1 MTLPKKAIAPTSA
14 MIATVQPVNHAPKI
28 VAPDAVTHV
37 EMMLNLNG
45 TDKPITKAFSFLK
58 HTDDSAP
65 YVPNPE
71 TFNNVVSMNIAD
83 TQGNDHVFSTYF
95 AKTAVANE
103 WNAYVFVDGRNI
115 DTVTTFPIVDDVLP
129 PVYDVNFFSPLDA
142 VNLFPTGEFDL
153 SSATTFLPP
162 FKFFP
167 VGEGLA
173 TDFSSVTDAN
183 PATIS
188 KLSLMNPVHLFP
200 IEELVYQGTEPM
212 PEILNNDSFPP
223 LDLAA
228 LFLNSSAASGATGFC
243 FPNEFSAES
252 GAKIFQGSAPAA
264 GERSLYFSL
273 SGGVISSVALDE
285 GEITANPL
293 KISFDDK
300 GQFVNV
306 DDVDMVK
313 GFSSNEP
320 SVEQLAKYAD
330 THEPISTRFIPL
342 TTTSVFFDY
351 LDLSAINPDLK
362 SVSLNLGAD
371 FANSTQFA
379 TPFTVNSL
387 QQTWGLTGT
396 EENDTLSGSAG
407 NDWLV
412 GYMGAD
418 KMTGGMGADQFSFY
432 NIEETGLT
440 GKTRDI
446 ITDFKHSEGDKID
459 LYDIDANIADVS
471 SFGFETDQSFTFIG
485 ANNFSKTDATG
496 ELRFDAKTHILYG
509 STDADRSPEF
519 SIQLNGVKSLVADD
533 FVL

>member
-1 MTLPKKAIAPTSA
+1 MTIPKKIIAPET
-14 MIATVQPVNHAPKI
+14 ITN
-28 VAPDAVTHV
+28 V
-37 EMMLNLNG
+37 EMTVNLNG
-45 TDKPITKAFSFLK
+45 YDKPITKAFSFLK

-65 YVPNPE
+65 YVPNPD

-83 TQGNDHVFSTYF
+83 TQGNNHVFSTYF

-115 DTVTTFPIVDDVLP
+115 DTVTTFPIVEDVLP
-129 PVYDVNFFSPLDA
+129 PIDAVNFFSSLDA
-142 VNLFPTGEFDL
+142 VNLFPTGGFDL
-153 SSATTFLPP
+153 SSATIDENIGTFPTSSPL

-167 VGEGLA
+167 AGEGL
-173 TDFSSVTDAN
+173 
-183 PATIS
+183 I
-188 KLSLMNPVHLFP
+188 
-200 IEELVYQGTEPM
+200 YQGTEPM
-212 PEILNNDSFPP
+212 PETVNNDLLPP

-228 LFLNSSAASGATGFC
+228 LFLNSSAASGAPGFC
-243 FPNEFSAES
+243 LPNETSAES

-264 GERSLYFSL
+264 GERSMYFSL
-273 SGGVISSVALDE
+273 NGGVISSVALGE

-313 GFSSNEP
+313 GVSSNEP
-320 SVEQLAKYAD
+320 SVEELAKYAD
-330 THEPISTRFIPL
+330 THEPISTHFIPL
-342 TTTSVFFDY
+342 TTTSVFFDH
-351 LDLSAINPDLK
+351 LDLSAINPDLT
-362 SVSLNLGAD
+362 SVSLNLGVD

-432 NIEETGLT
+432 NVDEMGLT
-440 GKTRDI
+440 AKTRDI

-459 LYDIDANIADVS
+459 LYDIDANSADVS

-485 ANNFSKTDATG
+485 AKAFSKTDATG
-496 ELRFDAKTHILYG
+496 QLRFNAATHILYG
-509 STDADRSPEF
+509 STDADNKAEF
-519 SIQLNGVKSLVADD
+519 SIQLNGVKSLVAND